1 MIKDKKSSAI
11 WVSFMAI
18 FFIFL
23 YIFNTT
29 LEYNRPAD
37 VNTGIA
43 YEKAKVINILS
54 DTLGEDPDFPS
65 IKIGKQELELE
76 ILTGEN
82 KGKRVIAWNFVE
94 RVDNK
99 PGKIGTKF
107 VVSSFDNFVTTTITN
122 YSRETALYVLLIVF
136 MFVIIF
142 FGKMKGLKSI
152 FSLGFTLICVIYL
165 FIPMILRGAD
175 PIIAAVII
183 VILSTVV
190 TLISLNGLSTK
201 SITAG
206 ISCIICTLLAGII
219 AYTVGEITHI
229 STINTPEAENLLFI
243 STNTSLKVGNLFF
256 AGILIASVGAIM
268 DTTMSIAS
276 SISEM
281 KEVNPEL
288 EEKQL
293 LISGMNI
300 GKDIMGTMTDTL
312 ILAFT
317 GSSINILIM
326 LFMYNIQY
334 IQLINLD
341 LLVVE
346 VIQSLSVSIAVALS
360 IPITALLSAKILTK
374 TKIVEI
380 KV

>member
-1 MIKDKKSSAI
+1 MFKNKSSTLI
-11 WVSFMAI
+11 WVSFMSI
-18 FFIFL
+18 FFTFIFF
-23 YIFNTT
+23 FNST
-29 LEYNRPAD
+29 LEYNKPQD
-37 VNTGIA
+37 IQIGIR
-43 YEKAKVINILS
+43 YEKAKVTKILS
-54 DTLGEDPDFPS
+54 EYLGADPDFS
-65 IKIGKQELELE
+65 YIQIGKQKLELE
-76 ILTGEN
+76 ILTGEH
-82 KGKRVIAWNFVE
+82 KGKIVTAMNFIE

-99 PGKIGTKF
+99 PGKVGTKF
-107 VVSSFDNFVTTTITN
+107 VVSSFDDFITTTISN
-122 YSRETALYVLLIVF
+122 YSRETAVYVFLIVF
-136 MFVIIF
+136 MFVVIF

-165 FIPMILRGAD
+165 FIPMILRGVD
-175 PIIAAVII
+175 SIAASVII
-183 VILSTVV
+183 VILSTVI
-190 TLISLNGLSTK
+190 TLISLNGLSKK
-201 SITAG
+201 SIIAG

-219 AYTVGEITHI
+219 AYTVGEVTHI
-229 STINTPEAENLLFI
+229 STLNTPEAENLLFI
-243 STNTSLKVGNLFF
+243 STNTSLKVENLFF

-276 SISEM
+276 SVYEM
-281 KEVNPEL
+281 KEINPEL

-293 LISGMNI
+293 LDSGMNI

-312 ILAFT
+312 VLAFT

-360 IPITALLSAKILTK
+360 IPITALLSAKVLAK
-374 TKIVEI
+374 TKIEEVF
-380 KV
+380 